1 MDPSNQ
7 IEKAIMTGYESVMA
21 LIHAQK
27 DERTIAKMVYTL
39 AYDRDLTQ
47 EQMMDIFME
56 FASTHYMMGW
66 IGADM
71 QDQDQDQ
78 DLDWQW
84 G

>member
-1 MDPSNQ
+1 MMDPSNQ

-27 DERTIAKMVYTL
+27 DERTIAEMVYTL

-56 FASTHYMMGW
+56 FAATHYMMGW
-66 IGADM
+66 INGADT
-71 QDQDQDQ
+71 QDQDQ